1 MGDSIYYIG
10 ISQSLFVSF
19 VLLTKNNKQGSDW
32 VLFAW
37 LLTIAT
43 KLVLVLLNESFAE
56 SLGSSFP
63 SVLISLT
70 FGPFLFIYTKYLI
83 YRKFFFRSK
92 DYIHFIPFIIFVIS
106 YFIFFNG
113 DLALEGH
120 LLLEKDGY
128 MFIRFLYSSAT
139 ILSVLYYTLATL
151 YLLRRYRKNLT
162 DRFSYFSSA
171 NELNWVYFLIF
182 LFASTYLTLLVLNVY
197 NLKLNEAYFNT
208 GFVSDISLTVLAFSV
223 SFFGLKQPYL
233 FKVIKDKNRLKKEE
247 IDEVVAEEIEVEVKE
262 KYKQSTLSEEV
273 KKGYIEKLLE
283 HMKAERPHL
292 NSELTVQDLS
302 KQLNIPRHHLT
313 EVLNVD
319 LEKNF
324 FNFINEYR
332 VEEVKKRLIDKKHEH
347 LTIVAIAFDSG
358 FNSKSTFNSIFKQF
372 TNRTP
377 SKWRNA
383 ELKKLQQK

>member
-43 KLVLVLLNESFAE
+43 KLVLVLLDENFTDFVSN
-56 SLGSSFP
+56 SFP

-70 FGPFLFIYTKYLI
+70 FGPYLFIYTKYLI

-92 DYIHFIPFIIFVIS
+92 DYIHFIPFLFFFIS

-128 MFIRFLYSSAT
+128 MFIRFLYSGAT
-139 ILSVLYYTLATL
+139 IISVIYYTLATL

-171 NELNWVYFLIF
+171 NELNWVYFLTF
-182 LFASTYLTLLVLNVY
+182 LFATTYLTLLVLNVY

-208 GFVSDISLTVLAFSV
+208 GFVSDISISVLAFSV

-233 FKVIKDKNRLKKEE
+233 FKVIKDKKRLKKEE
-247 IDEVVAEEIEVEVKE
+247 IDEVVAEEIEEEVKE
-262 KYKQSTLSEEV
+262 KYKQSTLSEAV
-273 KKGYIEKLLE
+273 KKDYIEKLLE
-283 HMKAERPHL
+283 HMKVERPHL

-372 TNRTP
+372 TDMTP

-383 ELKKLQQK
+383 QLKKLQQK